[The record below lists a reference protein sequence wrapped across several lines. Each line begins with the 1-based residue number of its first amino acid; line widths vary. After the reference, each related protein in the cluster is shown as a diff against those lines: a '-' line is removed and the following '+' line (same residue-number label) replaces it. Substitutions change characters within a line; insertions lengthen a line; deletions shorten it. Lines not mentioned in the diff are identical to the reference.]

1 MRILILNSAKSWGGN
16 EKWSWMAAGVLS
28 QDHQVFVAYRSDV
41 YGQRFEQPKIK
52 LPFFFELDPVSIVK
66 LVGFIKK
73 YRIDVLLPTKRKDYV
88 LAGLAAKLTG
98 AVNVLRLGIVR
109 KLKPTV
115 LNQLVYQKL
124 ADGIIVNAA
133 EIKHV
138 LQQTPYMTSQNIK
151 LIYNGL
157 DIDDLNTKSRVEVF
171 EKPFKFVVSSMGSL
185 IKRKGFDFLLNG
197 YAEFIS
203 LSGATDAGLVIIG
216 DGPEQEV
223 LKEQAS
229 RLGLS
234 DKVVFTGFLENPYP
248 CLAAS
253 DVFAMVSQNEGFANA
268 LLEAVALGN
277 APISTTAGGVEEI
290 LTHEK
295 NVLIVPYND
304 SKALAGH
311 IHELYLNQQKREFL
325 QTQAREVI
333 TDVFSLKRMKKE
345 LEDFFQHLI
354 DKKEQ
359 AG

>member
-1 MRILILNSAKSWGGN
+1 
-16 EKWSWMAAGVLS
+16 MAANALS
-28 QDHQVFVAYRSDV
+28 RDHEVFVAYCSDV

-66 LVGFIKK
+66 LVAFIQKNH
-73 YRIDVLLPTKRKDYV
+73 IDVLLPTKRKDYV
-88 LAGLAAKLTG
+88 LAGIAAKLTG

-109 KLKPTV
+109 ELKPTV
-115 LNQLVYQKL
+115 VNQLVYQKL
-124 ADGIIVNAA
+124 AKGIIVNAL
-133 EIKHV
+133 EIKQV
-138 LQQTPYMTSQNIK
+138 LQKTPFMARQEIQV
-151 LIYNGL
+151 IYNGL
-157 DIDDLNTKSRVEVF
+157 DIDDLNTKSLAETY

-197 YAEFIS
+197 FAEFMS

-216 DGPEQEV
+216 DGPELET
-223 LKEQAS
+223 LNEQAS
-229 RLGLS
+229 QLGLS

-304 SKALAGH
+304 TNALAGH
-311 IHELYLNQQKREFL
+311 IHDLYLNQQKREFL
-325 QTQAREVI
+325 QTQAREVVA
-333 TDVFSLKRMKKE
+333 DVFSLKRMKNE

-359 AG
+359 A